1 MQIVIAWTTETI
13 EIVQTRR
20 TDLGELPITRPALE
34 AHACT
39 WLLDGDETDL
49 KRAQTYAEVRGYQVY
64 TFPVD
69 HETSLDDARKRAR
82 SSAKLSC

>member
-1 MQIVIAWTTETI
+1 MQIIIAWATDTI
-13 EIVQTRR
+13 EIVEVRR

-49 KRAQTYAEVRGYQVY
+49 ERAQAYAATRGYQVY
-64 TFPVD
+64 TFALD
-69 HETSLDDARKRAR
+69 CETGLADARKRALGR
-82 SSAKLSC
+82 A